1 MDMSDII
8 QKRSKRGRKR
18 KATEVD
24 LDVNKLDRISDDYR
38 RKRERNNIAVRK
50 SRDKGKLSSK
60 FIIDFYLIYDFVLQS
75 HILTSM

>member
-50 SRDKGKLSSK
+50 SRDKGKL
-60 FIIDFYLIYDFVLQS
+60 F
-75 HILTSM
+75 

>member
-1 MDMSDII
+1 MSDII

>member
-18 KATEVD
+18 KATEAD

-50 SRDKGKLSSK
+50 SRDKGKLLSR
-60 FIIDFYLIYDFVLQS
+60 FVL
-75 HILTSM
+75 